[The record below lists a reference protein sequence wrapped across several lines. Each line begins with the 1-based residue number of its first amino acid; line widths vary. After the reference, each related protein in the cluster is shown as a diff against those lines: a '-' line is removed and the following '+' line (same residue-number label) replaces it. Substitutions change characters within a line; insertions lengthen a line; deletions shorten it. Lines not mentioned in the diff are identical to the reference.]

1 MADVKPIPDDY
12 PQVIPYL
19 NVDDAAAAIKFYT
32 DVFGGTER
40 MRMDG
45 PPGKIAHAEVEI
57 GRGMIMLADE
67 MPDAGNRSARA
78 IGATPVTV
86 MVYVDDVDSVFQ
98 KALAAGAK
106 ELRPLR
112 GPVRPQLVRGVARR
126 GRVGGR
132 DDAPR
137 FGGDGR
143 SAVLEVARS
152 EPMAGPGVGDL
163 VAGVAQ
169 AAHGD
174 TCHQQLAPDAVALQ
188 PHQ

>member
-1 MADVKPIPDDY
+1 MADVKPIPEDY

-19 NVDDAAAAIKFYT
+19 NVDDAAAAIKFYS

-86 MVYVDDVDSVFQ
+86 MVYVEDVDSVFQ
-98 KALAAGAK
+98 RAIAAGAK
-106 ELRPLR
+106 ELRPLENQFYGDR
-112 GPVRPQLVRGVARR
+112 SGSFEDPFGHSWYVASHVEDVSEDEMMR
-126 GRVGGR
+126 
-132 DDAPR
+132 
-137 FGGDGR
+137 R
-143 SAVLEVARS
+143 SADATG
-152 EPMAGPGVGDL
+152 GP
-163 VAGVAQ
+163 
-169 AAHGD
+169 
-174 TCHQQLAPDAVALQ
+174 PS
-188 PHQ
+188 

>member
-106 ELRPLR
+106 ELRPLENQFYGDR
-112 GPVRPQLVRGVARR
+112 SGGFEDPFGHSWFVASHVEDVSEDEMMRRASEAMGGPP
-126 GRVGGR
+126 
-132 DDAPR
+132 
-137 FGGDGR
+137 
-143 SAVLEVARS
+143 S
-152 EPMAGPGVGDL
+152 
-163 VAGVAQ
+163 
-169 AAHGD
+169 
-174 TCHQQLAPDAVALQ
+174 
-188 PHQ
+188 

>member
-1 MADVKPIPDDY
+1 MADVKAIPDEY

-19 NVDDAAAAIKFYT
+19 NVDDAAAAIQFYT
-32 DVFGGTER
+32 DVFGGKER

-106 ELRPLR
+106 ELRPLENQFYGDR
-112 GPVRPQLVRGVARR
+112 SGGFEDPFGHSWFVASHVEDVSEDEMARR
-126 GRVGGR
+126 AAEAMGG
-132 DDAPR
+132 PP
-137 FGGDGR
+137 
-143 SAVLEVARS
+143 S
-152 EPMAGPGVGDL
+152 
-163 VAGVAQ
+163 
-169 AAHGD
+169 
-174 TCHQQLAPDAVALQ
+174 
-188 PHQ
+188 

>member
-1 MADVKPIPDDY
+1 MADVKPIPDEY

-19 NVDDAAAAIKFYT
+19 NVDDAAAAIKFYV

-78 IGATPVTV
+78 IGATPVAM
-86 MVYVDDVDSVFQ
+86 MVYVEDVDSVFG

-106 ELRPLR
+106 ELRPLENKFYGDR
-112 GPVRPQLVRGVARR
+112 SGTFEDPWGHHWDVSSHVEDVSEDEMMRRASEAMGGPP
-126 GRVGGR
+126 
-132 DDAPR
+132 
-137 FGGDGR
+137 
-143 SAVLEVARS
+143 S
-152 EPMAGPGVGDL
+152 
-163 VAGVAQ
+163 
-169 AAHGD
+169 
-174 TCHQQLAPDAVALQ
+174 
-188 PHQ
+188 